1 LIVSDL
7 TYFNDPWAFIE
18 TPIILSN
25 LFYPTVFL
33 SPHELE
39 RYVVYPYVVY
49 PYVTCPY
56 VTCH

>member
-1 LIVSDL
+1 MGVYLG
-7 TYFNDPWAFIE
+7 AHHFIA
-18 TPIILSN
+18 
-25 LFYPTVFL
+25 LFYPLVFL

-49 PYVTCPY
+49 PYVICPF